1 MKLYTLPSLR
11 SNTTEK
17 SNVPFEN
24 TNLSYRRD
32 DADCRTVAADGS
44 FFLTKDTEESW
55 RHMDQISDAELMRRI
70 LEKERQALEQLYDR
84 YARLVYSFALKSTR
98 SEHQAKEIVQLVFTR
113 LWTTEKGFDPMK
125 GRFVNWLITITRNI
139 TIDYLRKERRHSEVI
154 ALDSGQWEHVSD
166 GRENDPSET
175 VPPEL
180 IKQQVR
186 NAYRHLS
193 ESQAALIE
201 QLYWQGYTLSEIA
214 RMNNEPLGTVKSR
227 LHQSLKILRK
237 HLLGEMED

>member
-1 MKLYTLPSLR
+1 
-11 SNTTEK
+11 
-17 SNVPFEN
+17 
-24 TNLSYRRD
+24 
-32 DADCRTVAADGS
+32 
-44 FFLTKDTEESW
+44 
-55 RHMDQISDAELMRRI
+55 
-70 LEKERQALEQLYDR
+70 
-84 YARLVYSFALKSTR
+84 
-98 SEHQAKEIVQLVFTR
+98 
-113 LWTTEKGFDPMK
+113 MK

-166 GRENDPSET
+166 GRESDPSET